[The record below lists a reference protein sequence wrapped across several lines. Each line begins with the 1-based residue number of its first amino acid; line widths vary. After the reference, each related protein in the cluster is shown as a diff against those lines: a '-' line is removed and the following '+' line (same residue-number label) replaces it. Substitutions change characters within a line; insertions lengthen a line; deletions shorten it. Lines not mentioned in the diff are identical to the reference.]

1 MSSLSLHGT
10 PRRPRTAESTPA
22 ARARHPGLTLASG
35 RRKARALVLAV
46 AGSMGGLF
54 GVFSLFGL
62 SGASRAA
69 SPEPPPPPP
78 GKAVAAAAP
87 APDLSVPV
95 LNRLKSTGELP
106 VCVWP
111 DYYGITFRNP
121 YTGQLSGI
129 DVDLS
134 EAFAK
139 DLGVKLRYV
148 ESSFATLIDDVTKG
162 RCDIAMFAIG
172 VTPQRRERLAFS
184 TAYLQSDIY
193 GITTRSSRLVKSWDD
208 IDQPGVAVAVQ
219 AGTFMEPVMTA
230 RLKQARLVV
239 IRPPKTREAELAA
252 GRIDVFMTDYPYS
265 RRLLENADWMRL
277 IPPPKPFHVIPY
289 AYAVR
294 PGDEPWLARI
304 NAFVAAIKADGRL
317 TAAARRHGLTD
328 IVAR

>member
-1 MSSLSLHGT
+1 MLRAFFLTLMVGIAMAA
-10 PRRPRTAESTPA
+10 PGITAAQPPAPSQTQAPPANLSTPV
-22 ARARHPGLTLASG
+22 LT
-35 RRKARALVLAV
+35 
-46 AGSMGGLF
+46 
-54 GVFSLFGL
+54 
-62 SGASRAA
+62 
-69 SPEPPPPPP
+69 
-78 GKAVAAAAP
+78 
-87 APDLSVPV
+87 
-95 LNRLKSTGELP
+95 RLKATGELS
-106 VCVWP
+106 VCIWP

-121 YTGQLSGI
+121 YSGQLTGI
-129 DVDLS
+129 DVELS

-148 ESSFATLIDDVTKG
+148 ESSFATLIDDVTQG
-162 RCDIAMFAIG
+162 RCDVAMFAIG

-184 TAYLQSDIY
+184 TPYLQSDIY

-219 AGTFMEPVMTA
+219 AGTFMEPVMA
-230 RLKQARLVV
+230 ERLKQARLVV

-252 GRIDVFMTDYPYS
+252 GRVDVFMTDYPYS

-294 PGDEPWLARI
+294 PGDDAWLARI
-304 NAFVAAIKADGRL
+304 NTFVAAIKADGRL
-317 TAAARRHGLTD
+317 AAAARRNGLTD